1 MDFFTIQNLAL
12 LITAVVFT
20 GYGYWVGKQSH
31 VEDIIESTIDSL
43 INDGYVKTEGHGD
56 TLEII
61 KWQKWCDEND

>member
-1 MDFFTIQNLAL
+1 MDFFTAQHLIL
-12 LITAVVFT
+12 LITAVAFT
-20 GYGYWVGKQSH
+20 GYGYWVGKQDH

-61 KWQKWCDEND
+61 KWQDWCDEND